1 MGDIDT
7 PSPERQGRAGW
18 RASALRAQLMQAVV
32 PALVL
37 AAIAGGA
44 AGTVTLVNLT
54 GNVAASSPDAPTTD
68 DDGGVGPDENDTSL
82 EGSSGGDV
90 AMDAPESDGSSSTT
104 DAEGDLEGA
113 ADTNGGASE
122 PLTYEQAVRL
132 HGRPDYAAI
141 LTRRYP
147 GAQWSLSGND
157 PSRLVWFGPGGAPT
171 PDELDAHWPS
181 VAAELAAERAE
192 QEAEQA
198 AAAAAREAELEARRN
213 DPSVNA
219 LLDSFDPRTIWGPNP
234 DYAHVLTRR
243 FPGAQWSLNGN
254 DPANGLTWMGPGPK
268 PTKAELDALWAA
280 VAREMALEMDPKEL
294 ARWAGTGD
302 QIYVDGVLRPKGW
315 VGGANDPQP
324 EPLTVTEDNWR
335 YLPQLPSDG
344 GGGSIDIYKD
354 PTGAKNFEQMYNTSL
369 EALVRAI
376 SGAHGNWGNQYGG
389 LGLSMNGDRT
399 LIWYSSLVDR
409 NIVVSI
415 LTSMGALPAD
425 RSAPAPE
432 PDTTPESAPEAEPE
446 ADSEDNAAPENNAA
460 IDPGDDE
467 TSGSALDGTATG

>member
-1 MGDIDT
+1 MGHIGT
-7 PSPERQGRAGW
+7 PSPEREGHAGS
-18 RASALRAQLMQAVV
+18 RASTLRAQLIQAVV

-54 GNVAASSPDAPTTD
+54 GNVEASAQDAPSTD
-68 DDGGVGPDENDTSL
+68 DDGGVGPDEGDASV
-82 EGSSGGDV
+82 ERSSEDEV
-90 AMDAPESDGSSSTT
+90 PMDAPE
-104 DAEGDLEGA
+104 GDLDGT
-113 ADTNGGASE
+113 ADGTGGTSE
-122 PLTYEQAVRL
+122 PLTYEQAVRI

-171 PDELDAHWPS
+171 PAELDAHWPS

-192 QEAEQA
+192 QEAKRA
-198 AAAAAREAELEARRN
+198 TAAAAREAELEARRN
-213 DPSVNA
+213 DPGVTA

-268 PTKAELDALWAA
+268 PTKAELDALWAE

-335 YLPQLPSDG
+335 YLPQLPQDG

-354 PTGAKNFEQMYNTSL
+354 PTGGKNFEQMYGTDL
-369 EALVRAI
+369 GALGRAI
-376 SGAHGNWGNQYGG
+376 SEAHGNWGDQYGN

-399 LIWYSSLVDR
+399 LMWYSSQVDR

-432 PDTTPESAPEAEPE
+432 PDPEPEAEPE
-446 ADSEDNAAPENNAA
+446 AGGDV
-460 IDPGDDE
+460 DPDD
-467 TSGSALDGTATG
+467 TSSDEGMSSVD